1 MKNRWLGESRLLEGH
16 AVYRLLVVSL
26 LSCLAIWACGQPEP
40 APSPTPEPT
49 VTPIPT
55 PTATPVPTSMA
66 VATPQARDTVAKEA
80 IEGWTTIPPGSDAA
94 PPIEMPQEPGG
105 STGFSRY
112 VFERVGDSVL
122 TTLVEGPRDGQ
133 VRTPF
138 SYGQLKKL
146 RDDGGTTADL
156 RMTPDELAALLDQLA
171 VVRAATEKYADIA
184 EALADGYTQST
195 EEVPNMGAHFVQP
208 WRMLDG
214 KFDPERPEILL
225 YTSDEQ
231 GDWTLVG
238 TSFVLP
244 LNVVG
249 PSHPEAFAG
258 PLDNWHVHYEL
269 CTGSDRNSR
278 SSTEQECREEGGTWV
293 PVYGWM
299 VHAWVWVDNP
309 LGVFNMWN
317 PNVAPVASTSE
328 VLQGVTVGDEFS
340 VPIQNFAYGKA
351 TIRAGESLTWTN
363 VDGVGHTV
371 TAGSRGR
378 SEGGFDSGY
387 VAPGGSFELTF
398 DAPGR
403 FSYTCTLHSFMS
415 GTVIV
420 TQ

>member
-1 MKNRWLGESRLLEGH
+1 MEIGALRVVGGLKDKTARRLLIFSFLC
-16 AVYRLLVVSL
+16 V
-26 LSCLAIWACGQPEP
+26 LAFAACARSEP
-40 APSPTPEPT
+40 PPQPTPESTATPT
-49 VTPIPT
+49 PA
-55 PTATPVPTSMA
+55 PTATPTPTA
-66 VATPQARDTVAKEA
+66 VATPQATDTVSKEQ
-80 IEGWTTIPPGSDAA
+80 IEEWTTIPVGTDAA
-94 PPIEMPQEPGG
+94 PPEETPQDPGG
-105 STGFSRY
+105 SIGFSRY
-112 VFERVGDSVL
+112 VFEMVGDSVL

-133 VRTPF
+133 VRAPV
-138 SYGQLKKL
+138 SYEQLKKL
-146 RDDGGTTADL
+146 RDEGGPTPDL
-156 RMTPDELAALLDQLA
+156 RMSPDELASLVDQLDT
-171 VVRAATEKYADIA
+171 VRDATEKYVDIEQA
-184 EALADGYTQST
+184 FADGYVQST

-249 PSHPEAFAG
+249 PDHPEAFAG

-269 CTGSDRNSR
+269 CTGSDFNSR
-278 SSTEQECREEGGTWV
+278 SSTEQECREDGGTWV

-299 VHAWVWVDNP
+299 IHAWVWEDNP

-317 PNVAPVASTSE
+317 PNVEPVAPASAVRE
-328 VLQGVTVGDEFS
+328 AVNVGGEFS
-340 VPIQNFAYGKA
+340 VPIENFAYGDA
-351 TIRAGESLTWTN
+351 SVSVGESLTWTN

-371 TAGSRGR
+371 TAGTRGR
-378 SEGGFDSGY
+378 SSGGFDSGY

-398 DAPGR
+398 DEPGR